1 MKTIKFRKS
10 LSELILKEKKNI
22 TWRLFDNKNIQ
33 KGDVV
38 SFLVWETGEEFA
50 KAKIL
55 NVKKNTL
62 GELTDEDCEGH
73 EKFSSDEEMYKTYS
87 EYYNKSINRDTSL
100 KIIKEDN

>member
-1 MKTIKFRKS
+1 MKTLKFRKS